1 MGRMQFEVGGT
12 WGVMEMSC
20 SGAREGVHSIGPKVL
35 GPQPLCWAGTL
46 SPWVLAQSALQG
58 VPVASE
64 LPQRRLLPC
73 DPDSVAERSYLGHL
87 PH

>member
-20 SGAREGVHSIGPKVL
+20 SDPGEGVPCVSPKAL
-35 GPQPLCWAGTL
+35 LCCAGTL
-46 SPWVLAQSALQG
+46 SPRVLSLRALQG
-58 VPVASE
+58 VPIASD

-73 DPDSVAERSYLGHL
+73 DPDSVAERSDLGRL
-87 PH
+87 PR